1 MRGRTMTTD
10 PARDG
15 DAAIARIGAI
25 AEQLRELEGRLEQAK
40 SSGVEMSLLERAAE
54 LADEAVGLLERF
66 GRGGS

>member
-1 MRGRTMTTD
+1 MRGKTMRTD
-10 PARDG
+10 PAHDA
-15 DAAIARIGAI
+15 DAAIARVEEI
-25 AEQLRELEGRLEQAK
+25 AGQLRELEGRLEQAK